1 MESDNTINISLAI
14 SRRTALFLLAALFIS
29 WRPGFLGSET
39 LTLTTYY
46 PAPYGGYASLL
57 TTGQTFLAR
66 DGGNVGIG
74 TAAPTAKLDIV
85 GGGVELDAGVT
96 VHSRGRMHIDGEE
109 ILYVLNTNG
118 LRVSTAWGG
127 TGGMVVEGNM
137 SVNGFIQSQCAI
149 MPYSTAA
156 GVSFCGGGRT
166 IFQTYGNGIA
176 QVYGY
181 LVDGAGNPS
190 GRLGFGQDWSGSL
203 LCCRIN

>member
-1 MESDNTINISLAI
+1 MESDNTINIRLAI

-74 TAAPTAKLDIV
+74 TASPTGKLDIV
-85 GGGVELDAGVT
+85 GGGIEMDAGAT
-96 VHSRGRMHIDGEE
+96 IHSRGRMHIDGEE
-109 ILYVLNTNG
+109 ILYVLNNNG
-118 LRVSTAWGG
+118 LRVSTAGGG
-127 TGGMVVEGNM
+127 TGEAVIEGNM
-137 SVNGFIQSQCAI
+137 SVSGFIQGSCAQL
-149 MPYSTAA
+149 PYSTAS

-166 IFQTYGNGIA
+166 VFQTYGNGIA
-176 QVYGY
+176 QTYGY
-181 LVDGAGNPS
+181 FTDALGNPI
-190 GRLGFGQDWSGSL
+190 GRLGFGQDWNGSM